1 MIIKIIDFIE
11 SARNNFSKKKK
22 KGKVHLIESNKM

>member
-11 SARNNFSKKKK
+11 SARNNFFKKK